1 MKIAKIYTVAAVVA
15 MAAAMSACSDV
26 TTPKL
31 QTPDAAEFKM
41 VTPPLQDQYYK
52 LTPTGTFDLAVNAQ
66 PSYGF
71 SAVTQYRVQVA
82 MHLDDFADETKY
94 RELTPVGSG
103 TLVKMTFNDIDLAE
117 AITDILGLTED
128 DRDSFDLGI
137 IPLYFRGVAF
147 IKGVQQSY
155 VETSN
160 IVSLNNVE
168 PFFSIAK
175 PGGIYVIG
183 NYAGGWISPTTAEQD
198 NLEPYTLYEKE
209 DAIRSKI
216 YFGNIDFAVGGESE
230 CIFRFYTA
238 LGGWDENSLGA
249 AGGTDSDTPV
259 EFPAFEAGST
269 LEHGLAATKDSFKFP
284 NYIGALDFEVNLAD
298 EANMSAKISAVETN

>member
-15 MAAAMSACSDV
+15 MAAATTACSDV

-31 QTPDAAEFKM
+31 QIPDAAEFKM

-82 MHLDDFADETKY
+82 MHLEDFADETKY

-128 DRDSFDLGI
+128 DRDSFNLGI

-147 IKGVQQSY
+147 IKGVEQSY

-160 IVSLNNVE
+160 IVSLNQVE
-168 PFFSIAK
+168 TFFSIAK
-175 PGGIYVIG
+175 PGALYVIG
-183 NYAGGWISPTTAEQD
+183 NYAGSWIAPEAANQEA
-198 NLEPYTLYEKE
+198 LEPYTLYENE

-216 YFGNIDFAVGGESE
+216 YFGTIDFGPGGQSTSV
-230 CIFRFYTA
+230 FRFYTA
-238 LGGWDENSLGA
+238 LTGWDEASVGPK
-249 AGGTDSDTPV
+249 GGSDSDTPV
-259 EFPAFEAGST
+259 QFPNFVAGST
-269 LEHGLAATKDSFKFP
+269 LEQGLTSTKDSFEFP
-284 NYIGALDFEVNLAD
+284 NYVGTLSFEVNLAD
-298 EANMSAKISAVETN
+298 EGNMSAKIEAVATN